1 MVPRPYLHIY
11 TRSNELEEVGVVS
24 LTGVNVESDPHKSSL
39 LGVRLFYVAATNPF
53 ADSAFRGLSPSTYS
67 HPQTLTHSLLQIP
80 KNLRHG
86 SIN

>member
-39 LGVRLFYVAATNPF
+39 LGVRLFYVAPRTLLLILL
-53 ADSAFRGLSPSTYS
+53 SEAFLLLLIHILKLSRTRCSKSQRT
-67 HPQTLTHSLLQIP
+67 
-80 KNLRHG
+80 
-86 SIN
+86 